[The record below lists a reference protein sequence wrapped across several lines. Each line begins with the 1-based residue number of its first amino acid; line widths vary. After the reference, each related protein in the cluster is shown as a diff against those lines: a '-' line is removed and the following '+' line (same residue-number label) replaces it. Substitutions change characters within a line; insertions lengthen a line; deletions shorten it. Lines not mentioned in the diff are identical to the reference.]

1 MTTEGTSGA
10 LAPLSEDL
18 SPDSRAL
25 AESLRDLFY
34 GLGISVRRYAARR
47 HLNPGALS
55 RYLNGTRTPPWDFVA
70 DLIANR
76 NQHGTPVT
84 IEVERLLQ
92 QLHDKALRPNR
103 AAHKLQQMQT
113 QLAEADAAV
122 SRGESH
128 KQALASMLEDR
139 ERELRD
145 LRQRIRRL
153 EHEREDD
160 RQSHET
166 ALATWQDEFRQL
178 TGERDELEAAVDR
191 LREQLA
197 DAREEVTRAEGR
209 CVLLEQQ
216 LEEAEARLGPPALE
230 MALVE
235 ALEATNR
242 MASVPQLVQL
252 VTRLDTPGQEKTAT
266 ELVTSAGRIRPV
278 TEAAA
283 LIAALHAAGR
293 QHHAE
298 AALPAIV
305 MTRSAED
312 VVCLVAS
319 FARAGLEDCVVT
331 VLQTALKIHAP
342 DQLARIGAGLSG
354 QGLEEQTK
362 ALLGSMAVTHAV
374 VDAVETLLTLDHL
387 GFGGTAEEALRDG
400 ARKRPVWEL
409 AELFGALCASERHDL
424 AEALPDTVALERTS
438 TDVVGL
444 FSALCDRG
452 LDYSAHQMLR
462 TSVSNRTTAHAASLI
477 SALRTTGAGSPRLL
491 IDEALTDWPVQGVAM
506 LVQDLVDAGEWA
518 YAMSAVGS
526 AVRHRPPAEFA
537 ELIAVIESYEGD
549 LTVLLTFFV
558 SSQSPGDIARLVLAL
573 YDGGFFAYS
582 AFAFWEALRGRSA
595 GHSGEV
601 VGFLEHLRG
610 SQVSLAHLESHL
622 EPAPEPDPYSDPE
635 SESGSES
642 APRTQSLR
650 DIALL
655 GQALHLARLPAL
667 SRTALLTAGVR
678 LAAGEFAELLAQL
691 VSVAPHLATAL
702 LQDVAREADI
712 GRKFEILVAMEES
725 PFIDALYPRFFLK
738 VSGGDTELLTTM
750 RNAHKKQLRRSAEER
765 AREKLRD
772 ERSDRFEDYKR
783 TLRSLTPRR
792 AKGTHRKVER
802 ELEFLE

>member
-84 IEVERLLQ
+84 VEVERLLQ

-387 GFGGTAEEALRDG
+387 GFRETVEEALRDG
-400 ARKRPVWEL
+400 ARKGPVWEL

-424 AEALPDTVALERTS
+424 AQALPDTVALERAA

-444 FSALCDRG
+444 FIALCDRD
-452 LDYSAHQMLR
+452 LSHSAHQMLR
-462 TSVSNRTTAHAASLI
+462 TSMSNRTTAHAASLI
-477 SALRTTGAGSPRLL
+477 SALRVPGTGSSRLL
-491 IDEALTDWPVQGVAM
+491 IDEALTYWPVRGVAV
-506 LVQDLVDAGEWA
+506 LVQDLVDTGEWA

-537 ELIAVIESYEGD
+537 ELITVIESYEGD
-549 LTVLLTFFV
+549 LTVLLTSFV
-558 SSQSPGDIARLVLAL
+558 SSQGPGDTARLVLAL
-573 YDGGFFAYS
+573 YDGGFFDYS

-601 VGFLEHLRG
+601 VGFLEYLRG

-622 EPAPEPDPYSDPE
+622 EPAPDPESDPE
-635 SESGSES
+635 PASEPES
-642 APRTQSLR
+642 RTQSLR

-725 PFIDALYPRFFLK
+725 PFIDALHPKFFLK
-738 VSGGDTELLTTM
+738 VAGSDTKLLTTM

-765 AREKLRD
+765 AREKIRD

-783 TLRSLTPRR
+783 TLRNLTPRR